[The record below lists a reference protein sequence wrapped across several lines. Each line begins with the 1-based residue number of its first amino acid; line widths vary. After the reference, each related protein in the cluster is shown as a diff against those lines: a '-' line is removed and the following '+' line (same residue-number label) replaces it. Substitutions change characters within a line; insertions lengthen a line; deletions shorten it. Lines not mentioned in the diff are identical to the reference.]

1 MNIFRNGLINKILR
15 LIRFKYNFEAH
26 SVSQS
31 FSYSVDE
38 DLMRHKTET
47 FNLFIYLIFIIT
59 KLLQFYSLITI
70 YVVFVLLHC
79 IIGWS
84 YHVLELVKFRSPL
97 DDQVIGFTY
106 SSKCQLQLCG
116 VNHIYIYIW
125 WLNAIMRNK

>member
-1 MNIFRNGLINKILR
+1 MHLPFPYSLISNSASRWKWIGKSQHTSNIKLACLTSVIIFNAFWLILNLNIFRNGLINKILR

-79 IIGWS
+79 IIG
-84 YHVLELVKFRSPL
+84 
-97 DDQVIGFTY
+97 
-106 SSKCQLQLCG
+106 
-116 VNHIYIYIW
+116 
-125 WLNAIMRNK
+125 

>member
-59 KLLQFYSLITI
+59 KVIAVLFINYNLRRIRAFTLYHWIIVPCIRVGKVQITI
-70 YVVFVLLHC
+70 
-79 IIGWS
+79 
-84 YHVLELVKFRSPL
+84 R
-97 DDQVIGFTY
+97 
-106 SSKCQLQLCG
+106 
-116 VNHIYIYIW
+116 
-125 WLNAIMRNK
+125 